1 MNLTGITLSPRDQ
14 KQENIICYH
23 SNKNNSSFESIF
35 LDSPNNYFPFLLS
48 MPKKIARK
56 LLSVFFNFFS
66 IVRMLQCFF
75 LRFVPC
81 LWESNNCAQ
90 MQVRLQF
97 TRFFSL
103 LLHKRKKDS
112 HFIFS
117 CLPRGIL
124 LQGIWLFL
132 SLHST
137 FLMDD
142 LTHVYFEH
150 FKLGKVNSSVSFP
163 PPTHPSLG

>member
-1 MNLTGITLSPRDQ
+1 MLSISLSCCIVLTRASSTTLSRQ
-14 KQENIICYH
+14 G
-23 SNKNNSSFESIF
+23 ESKH
-35 LDSPNNYFPFLLS
+35 LCL
-48 MPKKIARK
+48 
-56 LLSVFFNFFS
+56 
-66 IVRMLQCFF
+66 
-75 LRFVPC
+75 VPC

-97 TRFFSL
+97 TRFFFLFYYTKS
-103 LLHKRKKDS
+103 KKDS
-112 HFIFS
+112 YFVFP
-117 CLPRGIL
+117 CLPCGIL